1 MYIPKRVLHDLKTER
16 PDIAPPLPPYM
27 RLVPIGFYASVVGCI
42 VFASLFAV
50 QLVHARADLQ
60 QQTARGAEAKKQL
73 DQATA
78 DRKSL
83 EGQAKRASDFVNWV
97 EGSRNIEPLVTVI
110 TRSIGEKS
118 SLIELKIDRNA
129 DSPTQVQLALKL
141 LTTDGHQLDRTL
153 EAVAKEGFHS
163 YSARESQEKGAISYE
178 TTLLW
183 ENRNVPMPVPAAAP
197 AGKSTAVGK

>member
-16 PDIAPPLPPYM
+16 SDVAPPLPPYM
-27 RLVPIGFYASVVGCI
+27 RLVPIALYVSVVGCI

-60 QQTARGAEAKKQL
+60 QQTARGTEAKKQL
-73 DQATA
+73 DQATI
-78 DRKSL
+78 DRKNL
-83 EGQAKRASDFVNWV
+83 EGEAKRASDFVNWV

-118 SLIELKIDRNA
+118 ALIELKIDRA
-129 DSPTQVQLALKL
+129 DDSPTQVKLAIKL

-163 YSARESQEKGAISYE
+163 YSARESQDKGVISYE

-183 ENRNVPMPVPAAAP
+183 ESRNVPIPVPAATP
-197 AGKSTAVGK
+197 AGKPTAAAK